1 MIEKKK
7 LFCKRPNIFRLTA
20 VLFIVFAL
28 VFCLFDYIGYC
39 KSCVKY
45 ASVFATL
52 AGAILVFSTLEIQS
66 QSLREEKSK
75 NKITRFDSRFY
86 PILSSFRTDAANV
99 EIIRKYIVKKGREI
113 GNESQMS
120 FTGDKAFSI
129 AHQIIDTLRRG
140 IMEESFVPYN
150 HEDVLIELSNIRDQE
165 DALDE
170 YNTSE
175 EDLDKLDRER
185 HDYIKSQQAPFLL
198 YTYGIK
204 KDVKERL
211 CHFDP
216 KRINS
221 ILLNKLLEQ
230 QPATFT
236 KYIRTLRFIIYIIEK
251 VVSISEKHDYYLSVY
266 SQLEKN
272 EIAFLKEFNEFDNVT
287 MMCHEWEEIN

>member
-1 MIEKKK
+1 MIDKKK
-7 LFCKRPNIFRLTA
+7 LFRKRPNFSRLTA

-66 QSLREEKSK
+66 QALREEKNK
-75 NKITRFDSRFY
+75 NKTTRFDSRFY
-86 PILSSFRTDAANV
+86 PILSSFRTDATNV
-99 EIIRKYIVKKGREI
+99 EIIRKYIVKQGREI
-113 GNESQMS
+113 GKENQKS
-120 FTGDKAFSI
+120 FTGDKAFFI
-129 AHQIIDTLRRG
+129 AHQIIDTLRRS
-140 IMEESFVPYN
+140 IMEKSFVPYN
-150 HEDVLIELSNIRDQE
+150 HENILMELSRISDE
-165 DALDE
+165 VYVLDE
-170 YNTSE
+170 YNTPE
-175 EDLDKLDRER
+175 EDLDRLDRER
-185 HDYIKSQQAPFLL
+185 HDYIKSQQTPFLL

-211 CHFDP
+211 CHFNP

-251 VVSISEKHDYYLSVY
+251 VASVSERHDYFLSVY

-272 EIAFLKEFNEFDNVT
+272 EIAFLKDFKEFDNVT
-287 MMCHEWEEIN
+287 MMYHEWEGIN